1 MTPSPPLQVQLR
13 EIDPSDL
20 AVFFEQ
26 QRDPAANVMAA
37 FTSQNPYDR
46 QAFDAHWT
54 KVLADPKIVVRTIL
68 YGENVAGYVLHHSWF
83 GDPEVSYWL
92 GREFWGQGIATAA
105 LDEFVHQQALR
116 PLFGRVAKD
125 NIASRRVLEKC
136 CFVYFGEDKGFSN
149 ARGEEVEE
157 LIFVLKG

>member
-1 MTPSPPLQVQLR
+1 MTTSPSLQVQLR

-26 QRDPAANVMAA
+26 QSDPGANFMAA

-46 QAFDAHWT
+46 PAFDAHWA
-54 KVLADPKIVVRTIL
+54 KILADPKIVIRTIL
-68 YGENVAGYVLHHSWF
+68 TGEKIAGYVLHHSWF

-92 GREFWGQGIATAA
+92 GREFWGQGIATAG
-105 LDEFVHQQALR
+105 LTQFVRQQALR

-136 CFVYFGEDKGFSN
+136 GFVYFGEDKGFSN
-149 ARGEEVEE
+149 ARGEEIEE
-157 LIFVLKG
+157 LILVLQE

>member
-1 MTPSPPLQVQLR
+1 MASPLPLQVKLR

-26 QRDPAANVMAA
+26 QRDPAANFMAA

-46 QAFDAHWT
+46 QAFDAHWA
-54 KVLADPKIVVRTIL
+54 KIMADPKIVIRTIL
-68 YGENVAGYVLHHSWF
+68 TGEKIAGYVLHHSWF
-83 GDPEVSYWL
+83 GEPEVSYWL

-105 LDEFVHQQALR
+105 LIEFVHQQAPR
-116 PLFGRVAKD
+116 PLYGRVAKD

-136 CFVYFGEDKGFSN
+136 GFIHFGEDRGFSN

-157 LIFVLKG
+157 LILVLPE

>member
-1 MTPSPPLQVQLR
+1 MTPSSPLQVHLR
-13 EIDPSDL
+13 AIDPSDL

-26 QRDPAANVMAA
+26 QRDPAANFTAA

-46 QAFDAHWT
+46 QAFDVHWA
-54 KVLADPKIVVRTIL
+54 KIMADPKIVIRTIVT
-68 YGENVAGYVLHHSWF
+68 GEKIAGYVLHHSWF
-83 GDPEVSYWL
+83 GEPEVSYWL

-105 LDEFVHQQALR
+105 LIEFVHQQALR
-116 PLFGRVAKD
+116 PLYGRVAKD

-136 CFVYFGEDKGFSN
+136 GFIHFGEDRGFSN

-157 LIFVLKG
+157 LILVLKK